1 MDDKHTQLLEEL
13 SQRFVWFAQHDCH
26 NASPLYEHL
35 SLQIARDPELLELAT
50 YARKGQPVPNLL
62 LGAVHFLLLRGV
74 QHPLSAFYM
83 SIAGS
88 PSNTSSQQ
96 AVGPVTYTLND
107 PYPLFRSFCF
117 EHWEEIQHLVATH
130 LVQTNEVRRCA
141 CLLPA
146 FELVAQRTQR
156 QPLSL
161 VEIGASAGLNLL
173 WDQYSYDYGEGQHCG
188 NEQSP
193 VQLLCALR
201 GDKRPALPTLPT
213 PLPSVASRVGI
224 DLNPIDVH
232 DAEATLWLRALIW
245 PEHEKRMQ
253 LLTHALSVAQ
263 QHTPTIMAG
272 DALDLLP
279 GIMQAVP
286 MDTTLCLYHT
296 FVINQFSPEAR
307 ERLESLFAQEASRRD
322 LYIVSI
328 AWIIGELTFPT
339 LRLLSYQNGVRME
352 QVLAKCS
359 GHARWMEWL

>member
-1 MDDKHTQLLEEL
+1 MDDTHIQLLEEL
-13 SQRFVWFAQHDCH
+13 SQRFIWFAQHDCH
-26 NASPLYEHL
+26 KASPLYEHL
-35 SLQIARDPELLELAT
+35 SLHIAHDSELLELAT

-62 LGAVHFLLLRGV
+62 LGAVHFLLLRGI
-74 QHPLSAFYM
+74 QHPLSAFY
-83 SIAGS
+83 AQDVG
-88 PSNTSSQQ
+88 PTL
-96 AVGPVTYTLND
+96 AVGQLPQELGPTT
-107 PYPLFRSFCF
+107 YPLFRSFCF
-117 EHWEEIQHLVATH
+117 EHWEEIQQLVATH

-146 FELVAQRTQR
+146 FELVARRTQR
-156 QPLSL
+156 QPLAL

-173 WDQYSYDYGEGQHCG
+173 WDQYSYDYGEGHSQQCG
-188 NEQSP
+188 NGQSP
-193 VQLLCALR
+193 VQLLCTLR
-201 GDKRPALPTLPT
+201 GDKRPALPTLPS
-213 PLPSVASRVGI
+213 PLPPVASRIGI

-245 PEHEKRMQ
+245 PEHEKRRQ

-263 QHTPTIMAG
+263 QHTPTILKG

-279 GIMQAVP
+279 DILADVP
-286 MDTTLCLYHT
+286 RDTMLCLYHT

-307 ERLESLFAQEASRRD
+307 ERLELLFAQEARRRD
-322 LYIVSI
+322 LYVISI
-328 AWIIGELTFPT
+328 AWLVGERTYPT